1 MMKMIHKLCRSR
13 RWQSLAGNEASQIVE
28 LAISLPL
35 LAVIVIGITDFSGAF
50 NTKFKLGNAVREG
63 ARFASNESTS
73 DLSNPTT
80 PLSISA
86 VRDVVDNYLLAAHIN
101 DCGLSSAVP
110 IKTAVLTWTYTANT
124 GCAGTLTLTID
135 RGSIFLTT
143 AGSPLTVEATH
154 INIQYPYQWRF
165 NSVIRV
171 LVPTATYAGLTTISA
186 DAVMQNL
193 N

>member
-1 MMKMIHKLCRSR
+1 MMKMIHKLHRSR

-28 LAISLPL
+28 LAIALPL

-50 NTKFKLGNAVREG
+50 NTKFKLSNAVREG
-63 ARFASNESTS
+63 ARFASNESTA
-73 DLSNPTT
+73 DLSNPT

-101 DCGLSSAVP
+101 DCGLSSAAP
-110 IKTAVLTWTYTANT
+110 SKAGLAWTYTANT
-124 GCAGTLTLTID
+124 GCAGTLTLIVD
-135 RGSIFLTT
+135 RGSIFLT
-143 AGSPLTVEATH
+143 AAAPPLTVEATH

-165 NSVIRV
+165 NNVIRV
-171 LVPTATYAGLTTISA
+171 LVPTATYAGLTLISA